1 MIQPVCLQLRNCP
14 VCPGSYAWCQKRP
27 FGYRPP
33 NASVRPFSV
42 TQLRIRNGSSCPLRD
57 LAGGLGSG
65 RFGWL
70 PALGTRGFH
79 RPLSDPRAD
88 LRLRFHGS
96 ERDGRNVPFP
106 DPILLLPTADHLRM
120 NPKLR
125 RQISQGLLPRK
136 RRHRRSRLEFCAV
149 LAPFYARL
157 TPPWTGQ
164 ALAYPAV
171 QTSGVGAVWSGIRTV
186 VSENG
191 QVNPSRCQPAKLAA
205 VPHAPSMHFWQDLEI
220 RNQKHS

>member
-1 MIQPVCLQLRNCP
+1 MLRPNCTNIESEP
-14 VCPGSYAWCQKRP
+14 KFDAIHSALYAIRRAGYCGRALNGGFLRP
-27 FGYRPP
+27 YRVGYR
-33 NASVRPFSV
+33 R
-42 TQLRIRNGSSCPLRD
+42 C
-57 LAGGLGSG
+57 
-65 RFGWL
+65 GWL